1 MKFTEHLSAHLTPE
15 WRSQYIR
22 YEVSLKLPQ
31 KSCVFQALF
40 LCKIFV
46 MGLAFCRLSFC
57 IFVYKYNLGLA
68 VPVSG
73 KLFLP

>member
-22 YEVSLKLPQ
+22 YEVSFKLPQ
-31 KSCVFQALF
+31 KSSVFQTLF
-40 LCKIFV
+40 LCKSFV
-46 MGLAFCRLSFC
+46 MGSALCRLC
-57 IFVYKYNLGLA
+57 VYKYNLELA

>member
-31 KSCVFQALF
+31 KSCVSQAL
-40 LCKIFV
+40 LNILV
-46 MGLAFCRLSFC
+46 
-57 IFVYKYNLGLA
+57 
-68 VPVSG
+68 
-73 KLFLP
+73 

>member
-22 YEVSLKLPQ
+22 YEVSFKLPQ
-31 KSCVFQALF
+31 KSSVFQTLF
-40 LCKIFV
+40 LCKSFV
-46 MGLAFCRLSFC
+46 MGSALCRLSFC
-57 IFVYKYNLGLA
+57 ICFYKYNLELA

>member
-31 KSCVFQALF
+31 TSCVFQALF
-40 LCKIFV
+40 FCKIFV
-46 MGLAFCRLSFC
+46 MGSALRRLSFF

>member
-22 YEVSLKLPQ
+22 YEVRLPQ
-31 KSCVFQALF
+31 KSWVFRALF
-40 LCKIFV
+40 LCKMFV
-46 MGLAFCRLSFC
+46 MASAFCRLSFC
-57 IFVYKYNLGLA
+57 ICVYKYNVVLA